1 MNKKKLITFGIVGI
15 FAMAL
20 VSAALIINSFTF
32 EVGVSEPFTVQ
43 YAVLGD
49 AGDYSY
55 EVHGDC
61 DSEGIAWFS
70 SGETSVPTGNMFPGE
85 SRMLCVKMDNAGQS
99 QIAYT
104 ITSEVTTGLGNSV
117 ECAAAFPEE
126 TLTGFVP
133 GEDTITD
140 GKVFTVPGDAPA
152 VDGCEVVVSVARG

>member
-104 ITSEVTTGLGNSV
+104 ITSEVTAGLSNYA
-117 ECAAAFPEE
+117 ECVAAFPEH
-126 TLTGFVP
+126 TLTGDVP
-133 GEDTITD
+133 GQGTFID
-140 GKVFTVPGDAPA
+140 GEAFTVPGDAPA